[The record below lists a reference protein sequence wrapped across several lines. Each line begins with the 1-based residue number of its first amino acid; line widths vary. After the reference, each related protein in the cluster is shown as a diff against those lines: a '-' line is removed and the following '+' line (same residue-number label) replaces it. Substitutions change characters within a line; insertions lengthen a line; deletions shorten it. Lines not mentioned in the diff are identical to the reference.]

1 MTSVRRDS
9 SQTIPHPQSIRTVFL
24 DVGFTLLAPHPSV
37 VDIAVSVCDSL
48 GCALDR
54 ERLTDALPAAE
65 ATLRAM
71 TSEDTRIWS
80 DEQAIRRLWTR
91 YFTMLLGEALPP
103 DQEGKRARPV
113 KAVVEAFEH
122 ASSYR
127 LYPDVVPALKRL
139 REHGLQL
146 GVISDWGIGLGLILR
161 HHDLIDY
168 FDFAVISAAVR
179 HSKPD
184 PALFQTALT
193 RANAIPDYAVH
204 VGDAYLLDVLGA
216 RAAGIMPVLL
226 DRARRYDAAQL
237 DCPVIHDLYGL
248 LALLEIPH
256 EPGASDR

>member
-1 MTSVRRDS
+1 MTSVRRDCS
-9 SQTIPHPQSIRTVFL
+9 HIIPHPQSIRTVFL

-37 VDIAVSVCDSL
+37 VEIALAVCASL
-48 GCALDR
+48 GYALDR
-54 ERLTDALPAAE
+54 ERLKAALPEAE

-71 TSEDTRIWS
+71 AAADTALWS
-80 DEQAIRRLWTR
+80 DERAIRRLWTS
-91 YFTMLLGEALPP
+91 YFTVLLGATLRPE
-103 DQEGKRARPV
+103 QEGQREKLVA
-113 KAVVEAFEH
+113 AVVEAFEH

-127 LYPDVVPALKRL
+127 LYPDVAPALSQL

-168 FDFAVISAAVR
+168 FDFAVVSAAVR

-184 PALFQTALT
+184 PALFQMALT
-193 RANAIPDYAVH
+193 RANAIPDYAIH

-216 RAAGIMPVLL
+216 RAAGITPVLL

-248 LALLEIPH
+248 LALLEIPQK
-256 EPGASDR
+256 PAG

>member
-1 MTSVRRDS
+1 MTSVSRDS
-9 SQTIPHPQSIRTVFL
+9 RHTIPHPQAIRTVFL

-37 VDIAVSVCDSL
+37 VEIAISVCASL

-54 ERLTDALPAAE
+54 ERLTGALPEAE

-71 TSEDTRIWS
+71 ATENPTLWS
-80 DEQAIRRLWTR
+80 DERAIRRLWTA
-91 YFTMLLGEALPP
+91 YFTVLLGAALLPE
-103 DQEGKRARPV
+103 QGGERERLV
-113 KAVVEAFEH
+113 TAVVEAFEH
-122 ASSYR
+122 ASNYR
-127 LYPDVVPALKRL
+127 LYPDVIPALKRM

-168 FDFAVISAAVR
+168 FDFAVVSAAVR

-216 RAAGIMPVLL
+216 RAAGITPVLL
-226 DRARRYDAAQL
+226 DRARRYDAARL
-237 DCPVIHDLYGL
+237 DCPVIYDLYDL
-248 LALLEIPH
+248 LTLLEIPH
-256 EPGASDR
+256 GAAG

>member
-1 MTSVRRDS
+1 MTSVSRDPL
-9 SQTIPHPQSIRTVFL
+9 QTIPHPQSIRTVFL

-37 VDIAVSVCDSL
+37 VEIAISVCASL
-48 GCALDR
+48 GRAVDR
-54 ERLTDALPAAE
+54 ERLTAALPEAE
-65 ATLRAM
+65 TTLRAM
-71 TSEDTRIWS
+71 AAADSALWS
-80 DEQAIRRLWTR
+80 DERAIRRLWTA
-91 YFTMLLGEALPP
+91 YFTTLLGAALLP
-103 DQEGKRARPV
+103 DQASQQERLV
-113 KAVVEAFEH
+113 TAVVEAFEH

-127 LYPDVVPALKRL
+127 LYPDVVPALRRL

-168 FDFAVISAAVR
+168 FDFAVVSAAVR

-184 PALFQTALT
+184 PALFQTALA

-216 RAAGIMPVLL
+216 RAAGITPVLL

-248 LALLEIPH
+248 LTLLEIPH
-256 EPGASDR
+256 DPTE